1 MGLVSRVLEEEGVV
15 TVNVSTGRDI
25 TARVRPPRSVFVNHP
40 MGNPFG
46 RPGEGA
52 LQREILLKALEVAA
66 TCEAPGTIVDL
77 PLDWGEK
84 VLTIYDLESGFKIS
98 SPDRETGKQQN

>member
-1 MGLVSRVLEEEGVV
+1 M

-46 RPGEGA
+46 RPGEVK
-52 LQREILLKALEVAA
+52 LQREILQRALALAA
-66 TCEAPGTIVDL
+66 DCRAAGTIEDL
-77 PLDWGEK
+77 PYDWGEK
-84 VLTIYDLESGFKIS
+84 VLTIYDLESAFRITE
-98 SPDRETGKQQN
+98 PDPKTGKQQS

>member
-1 MGLVSRVLEEEGVV
+1 MGLVSRVVEESGIP

-46 RPGEGA
+46 RPGERP
-52 LQREILLKALEVAA
+52 LQREILLRALDLVA
-66 TCEAPGTIVDL
+66 TCNKAGTLVDL
-77 PLDWGEK
+77 PYEWGEK
-84 VLTIYDLESGFKIS
+84 VLTIYDLEGTFRITR
-98 SPDRETGKQQN
+98 PDPKTGKQQS

>member
-1 MGLVSRVLEEEGVV
+1 MEERGIV

-46 RPGEGA
+46 RPGEVK
-52 LQREILLKALEVAA
+52 LQREILLRALALAA
-66 TCEAPGTIVDL
+66 DCREAGTIEDL
-77 PLDWGEK
+77 PYDWGEK
-84 VLTIYDLESGFKIS
+84 VLTIYDLESAFRITE
-98 SPDRETGKQQN
+98 PDPKTGKQQS